1 MEHAPNIMKNTTHKQ
16 TTINPVT
23 LLPAVFAAILG
34 TASAATTMFD
44 TDYQPET
51 YNWAPLKSYSLGG
64 TQSTDSFRDL
74 TWYTHGD
81 QQNYNAVWNQPSF
94 TSPGGVTLAGNAGTS
109 IGSYIKWGM
118 MGTGTM
124 PSGALLG
131 PIQSGTVTSELLAA
145 NPITPKAMDAARA
158 FSISTTTPLAG
169 VTNVLLQLRTGT
181 IFPASPDYTPFQL
194 AQMAAPVVMSLNGG
208 TIWREA
214 SFLELT
220 HLSADM
226 FSTTYTQE
234 VWGFQ
239 WDLSDISEPITDF
252 AIHWDS
258 HPFGN
263 LFGAQLDQSTSFN
276 QVVPEPTTTLIA
288 GMAVTLLFAV
298 RNRRHDPQPAQG

>member
-1 MEHAPNIMKNTTHKQ
+1 MKHNNVKTR
-16 TTINPVT
+16 TIASA
-23 LLPAVFAAILG
+23 LIALSAIIG
-34 TASAATTMFD
+34 TVSAATSMFD

-51 YNWAPLKSYSLGG
+51 YNWAPLKPYALGG
-64 TQSTDSFRDL
+64 TQSSDSFRDL
-74 TWYTHGD
+74 TWHTHGNPAD
-81 QQNYNAVWNQPSF
+81 YNAVWNQPSF

-118 MGTGTM
+118 MGTGNM

-131 PIQSGTVTSELLAA
+131 PIQSGTVTHELIAA
-145 NPITPKAMDAARA
+145 NPITPKAIDAARA
-158 FSISTTTPLAG
+158 FTISTSTPLSG

-181 IFPASPDYTPFQL
+181 IFPASADYTPFQL

-208 TIWREA
+208 TILREA

-220 HLSADM
+220 HLSVDM
-226 FSTTYTQE
+226 FSTAYTQE
-234 VWGFQ
+234 VWAFQ
-239 WDLSDISEPITDF
+239 WNLSDISEPITDF

-276 QVVPEPTTTLIA
+276 QVVAVPEAAPTLMA
-288 GMAVTLLFAV
+288 GVAATLLLSL
-298 RNRRHDPQPAQG
+298 RNRRRLHGLSRA